1 MLRRLIA
8 LLAPALLLT
17 LLLPATVRAQDAPL
31 HTVEAGE
38 TLSEIAKRYGT
49 NTATLM
55 QLNNLANADV
65 VQVGVALR
73 LPTERTSS
81 DVADVAAQPQQDRT
95 EAALAQPVTLDSV
108 QVPRPNRFVQADG
121 AFDYITEPGD
131 TLTSVAARFRIGPA
145 VLVDLN
151 RISPAQQLAPGQR
164 LLIPYSP
171 FGGGLERSHVV
182 QAGQSLMGI
191 AATYDTT
198 LEALIDRNSIA
209 NPSLIAPG
217 MELIVPPPPPVER
230 MSLFPVDRQGIQ
242 RPLILPTMDEKWIDV
257 DLSEQLVTAY
267 EGTEPVASFVVSTG
281 KAGSPTVTGTFRIW
295 IKTAIQDMWGGER
308 AAGDYYYLPGVK
320 WVQYFHEDYGF
331 HTAYWHNNFGTPTS
345 RGCINM
351 REDDAKWLFDW
362 AGPVWDSSG
371 EGWQESTDGNL
382 GTLVVVRE

>member
-1 MLRRLIA
+1 MLRRIFA
-8 LLAPALLLT
+8 LLALCLT
-17 LLLPATVRAQDAPL
+17 LALFTSSVTRAQEAPL
-31 HTVEAGE
+31 HTVRPGE

-49 NTATLM
+49 STATLM
-55 QLNNLANADV
+55 RLNNLANADV
-65 VQVGVALR
+65 VWVGLALR
-73 LPTERTSS
+73 LPAESAPTDAPDSAP
-81 DVADVAAQPQQDRT
+81 DAIAASVS
-95 EAALAQPVTLDSV
+95 QPVTLDSML
-108 QVPRPNRFVQADG
+108 VPRPDRFVEADG
-121 AFDYITEPGD
+121 AFDYIAEPGD
-131 TLTSVAARFRIGPA
+131 TITSVAERFRIGPS

-151 RISPAQQLAPGQR
+151 RISPAQQLVPGQR

-171 FGGGLERSHVV
+171 FGGGLERSHTV

-191 AATYDTT
+191 ADRYGTT

-230 MSLFPVDRQGIQ
+230 MSLFPVDSQGHQ
-242 RPLILPTMDEKWIDV
+242 RPLIFPTTEEKWIDV

-267 EGTEPVASFVVSTG
+267 EGTEAVATFVVSTG
-281 KAGSPTVTGTFRIW
+281 KADSPTVTGSFRIW

-320 WVQYFHEDYGF
+320 WVQYFHEDYSF

-351 REDDAKWLFDW
+351 REEEAKWLFDW
-362 AGPVWDSSG
+362 AGPAWDDAG
-371 EGWQESTDGNL
+371 EGWQEPTDEDL